1 MAAETPC
8 SVLYNDIRSFGGLK
22 HLEIARML
30 INGNSYLG
38 STLLE
43 KCSSN
48 RSYLTRYIVH
58 RKPDQCA
65 PAIYSDFTVT
75 TLHLSAAICSKLGG
89 GESAYRAIA
98 EHYRGP
104 AANEMMSALAS
115 YKLDSRLYANALN
128 RIDNFDGNA
137 VREKSTL
144 YLMLFVATGALA
156 DPVQGVATVER
167 FCDSKTGGHF
177 GTTETT
183 VGRGFMGSLDQ
194 PHAVAP
200 NLGLLRTHADNCVD
214 MQIHPLTRDPRGTV
228 IGSLP
233 KTSPSITDVGADAS
247 REHLRIWLEGEHWY
261 AQGLGS
267 TNGTVLE
274 SGAGDGDIVIEPPRD
289 LREPGKIYPPW
300 KSPTATGSIWVST
313 RHSLSLWTSTD
324 GDRKTVAVRL
334 SSSTFCVVNDNTQRY
349 TWAVRL
355 SWYFTDI
362 RTAHVYAR
370 QPMPD
375 KGTPWILPIAPM
387 ATNSSVLTRSTPP
400 WRSTPAPRTTP
411 SVGL

>member
-30 INGNSYLG
+30 INGNSYAG
-38 STLLE
+38 STLLD
-43 KCSSN
+43 KCSTN

-58 RKPDQCA
+58 REPDQCA
-65 PAIYSDFTVT
+65 PGIYNDLTVS
-75 TLHLSAAICSKLGG
+75 TLNLAAAISNKLGG
-89 GESAYRAIA
+89 GDRAYREIS
-98 EHYRGP
+98 EHYSGP
-104 AANEMMSALAS
+104 AAQGMMSVLAD
-115 YKLDSRLYANALN
+115 YDLDDRLYANALG
-128 RIDNFDGNA
+128 RINSSDDHGP
-137 VREKSTL
+137 REKSTL
-144 YLMLFVATGALA
+144 FLMLFVATGALA

-183 VGRGFMGSLDQ
+183 VGRGFMGSLEQ
-194 PHAVAP
+194 PRTVAP

-289 LREPGKIYPPW
+289 QREPGKIYPPVEIEN
-300 KSPTATGSIWVST
+300 S
-313 RHSLSLWTSTD
+313 
-324 GDRKTVAVRL
+324 DRLHLGLYT
-334 SSSTFCVVNDNTQRY
+334 TFLVIVD
-349 TWAVRL
+349 
-355 SWYFTDI
+355 
-362 RTAHVYAR
+362 
-370 QPMPD
+370 
-375 KGTPWILPIAPM
+375 
-387 ATNSSVLTRSTPP
+387 
-400 WRSTPAPRTTP
+400 
-411 SVGL
+411 

>member
-30 INGNSYLG
+30 INGKSYLG

-65 PAIYSDFTVT
+65 PSIYSDFTVT
-75 TLHLSAAICSKLGG
+75 TLNLSSAICSKLGG

-156 DPVQGVATVER
+156 QHHR
-167 FCDSKTGGHF
+167 C
-177 GTTETT
+177 
-183 VGRGFMGSLDQ
+183 GRRRI
-194 PHAVAP
+194 A
-200 NLGLLRTHADNCVD
+200 R
-214 MQIHPLTRDPRGTV
+214 
-228 IGSLP
+228 
-233 KTSPSITDVGADAS
+233 AS
-247 REHLRIWLEGEHWY
+247 SHL
-261 AQGLGS
+261 A
-267 TNGTVLE
+267 
-274 SGAGDGDIVIEPPRD
+274 
-289 LREPGKIYPPW
+289 
-300 KSPTATGSIWVST
+300 
-313 RHSLSLWTSTD
+313 
-324 GDRKTVAVRL
+324 
-334 SSSTFCVVNDNTQRY
+334 
-349 TWAVRL
+349 
-355 SWYFTDI
+355 
-362 RTAHVYAR
+362 
-370 QPMPD
+370 
-375 KGTPWILPIAPM
+375 
-387 ATNSSVLTRSTPP
+387 
-400 WRSTPAPRTTP
+400 
-411 SVGL
+411 

>member
-75 TLHLSAAICSKLGG
+75 TLNLSAAICSKLGG
-89 GESAYRAIA
+89 GESAYQAIA

-137 VREKSTL
+137 VREKKHAL
-144 YLMLFVATGALA
+144 LDALCGNGGA
-156 DPVQGVATVER
+156 R
-167 FCDSKTGGHF
+167 RSRS
-177 GTTETT
+177 
-183 VGRGFMGSLDQ
+183 GRG
-194 PHAVAP
+194 HRRA
-200 NLGLLRTHADNCVD
+200 LLRQQDRRALWHHRNYRRTWLYEQPGAATHRR
-214 MQIHPLTRDPRGTV
+214 P
-228 IGSLP
+228 
-233 KTSPSITDVGADAS
+233 
-247 REHLRIWLEGEHWY
+247 
-261 AQGLGS
+261 
-267 TNGTVLE
+267 
-274 SGAGDGDIVIEPPRD
+274 
-289 LREPGKIYPPW
+289 
-300 KSPTATGSIWVST
+300 
-313 RHSLSLWTSTD
+313 
-324 GDRKTVAVRL
+324 
-334 SSSTFCVVNDNTQRY
+334 
-349 TWAVRL
+349 
-355 SWYFTDI
+355 
-362 RTAHVYAR
+362 
-370 QPMPD
+370 
-375 KGTPWILPIAPM
+375 
-387 ATNSSVLTRSTPP
+387 
-400 WRSTPAPRTTP
+400 
-411 SVGL
+411 

>member
-65 PAIYSDFTVT
+65 PSIYSDFTVT
-75 TLHLSAAICSKLGG
+75 TLNLSAAICSKLGG
-89 GESAYRAIA
+89 GESAYQAIA

-144 YLMLFVATGALA
+144 FLMLFVATGALA

-183 VGRGFMGSLDQ
+183 VGRGFMSSLEQ
-194 PHAVAP
+194 PHTVAP
-200 NLGLLRTHADNCVD
+200 NLGLLRTHADNCAG
-214 MQIHPLTRDPRGTV
+214 MQIHP
-228 IGSLP
+228 SH
-233 KTSPSITDVGADAS
+233 A
-247 REHLRIWLEGEHWY
+247 
-261 AQGLGS
+261 
-267 TNGTVLE
+267 
-274 SGAGDGDIVIEPPRD
+274 
-289 LREPGKIYPPW
+289 
-300 KSPTATGSIWVST
+300 
-313 RHSLSLWTSTD
+313 
-324 GDRKTVAVRL
+324 
-334 SSSTFCVVNDNTQRY
+334 
-349 TWAVRL
+349 
-355 SWYFTDI
+355 I
-362 RTAHVYAR
+362 RA
-370 QPMPD
+370 
-375 KGTPWILPIAPM
+375 AP
-387 ATNSSVLTRSTPP
+387 
-400 WRSTPAPRTTP
+400 
-411 SVGL
+411 

>member
-75 TLHLSAAICSKLGG
+75 TLNLSAAICSKLGG

-183 VGRGFMGSLDQ
+183 VGRGFMSSLEQ
-194 PHAVAP
+194 PRAVAP

-289 LREPGKIYPPW
+289 QREPGKVYPPRGNRQQRQA
-300 KSPTATGSIWVST
+300 SFGSLYNVS
-313 RHSLSLWTSTD
+313 RYCGLARRDVGKQVSL
-324 GDRKTVAVRL
+324 
-334 SSSTFCVVNDNTQRY
+334 
-349 TWAVRL
+349 
-355 SWYFTDI
+355 
-362 RTAHVYAR
+362 
-370 QPMPD
+370 
-375 KGTPWILPIAPM
+375 
-387 ATNSSVLTRSTPP
+387 VLYHLRCT
-400 WRSTPAPRTTP
+400 
-411 SVGL
+411 LHYK

>member
-58 RKPDQCA
+58 REPDQCA
-65 PAIYSDFTVT
+65 PAIYSDFAVT
-75 TLHLSAAICSKLGG
+75 TLNLSAAICSKLGG
-89 GESAYRAIA
+89 GESVYQAIA

-128 RIDNFDGNA
+128 HIDNLDGNA

-156 DPVQGVATVER
+156 DPIQGVATVER

-183 VGRGFMGSLDQ
+183 VGRGFMSSLEQ

-200 NLGLLRTHADNCVD
+200 QPRSAQNPCRQLRRHANPSPHTRSARHDNWVLAQNLAQHHRCRRRRIARASPHLARRWTLVRPGPWVD
-214 MQIHPLTRDPRGTV
+214 Q
-228 IGSLP
+228 
-233 KTSPSITDVGADAS
+233 
-247 REHLRIWLEGEHWY
+247 
-261 AQGLGS
+261 
-267 TNGTVLE
+267 
-274 SGAGDGDIVIEPPRD
+274 
-289 LREPGKIYPPW
+289 
-300 KSPTATGSIWVST
+300 
-313 RHSLSLWTSTD
+313 RHSARIRR
-324 GDRKTVAVRL
+324 GRR
-334 SSSTFCVVNDNTQRY
+334 RY
-349 TWAVRL
+349 C
-355 SWYFTDI
+355 D
-362 RTAHVYAR
+362 
-370 QPMPD
+370 
-375 KGTPWILPIAPM
+375 
-387 ATNSSVLTRSTPP
+387 
-400 WRSTPAPRTTP
+400 
-411 SVGL
+411 

>member
-1 MAAETPC
+1 MAVETPC
-8 SVLYNDIRSFGGLK
+8 SVLYNDIRLFGGLK

-58 RKPDQCA
+58 REPDQCA
-65 PAIYSDFTVT
+65 PGIYNDFTVSA
-75 TLHLSAAICSKLGG
+75 LNLSAAICSKLGG
-89 GESAYRAIA
+89 GDSAYQAIA
-98 EHYRGP
+98 DHYRGP
-104 AANEMMSALAS
+104 AANEMMSVLAS
-115 YKLDSRLYANALN
+115 YRLDSRLYANALN
-128 RIDNFDGNA
+128 RIDGSDGQGM
-137 VREKSTL
+137 REKSTL

-156 DPVQGVATVER
+156 DPIQGMATVER
-167 FCDSKTGGHF
+167 YCNSKTGGFF

-183 VGRGFMGSLDQ
+183 VGRSFTSRLRKQ
-194 PHAVAP
+194 NVTAP

-247 REHLRIWLEGEHWY
+247 REHLRIWLEDGHWY

-274 SGAGDGDIVIEPPRD
+274 SGAGGGDIVIEPPRD
-289 LREPGKIYPPW
+289 QREHGKTYPPVEIEN
-300 KSPTATGSIWVST
+300 S
-313 RHSLSLWTSTD
+313 
-324 GDRKTVAVRL
+324 DRLHLGLYT
-334 SSSTFCVVNDNTQRY
+334 TFLVIVD
-349 TWAVRL
+349 
-355 SWYFTDI
+355 
-362 RTAHVYAR
+362 
-370 QPMPD
+370 
-375 KGTPWILPIAPM
+375 
-387 ATNSSVLTRSTPP
+387 
-400 WRSTPAPRTTP
+400 
-411 SVGL
+411 

>member
-75 TLHLSAAICSKLGG
+75 TLNLSAAICSKLGG
-89 GESAYRAIA
+89 GESAYQAIA

-144 YLMLFVATGALA
+144 FLMLFVATGRSPIPFRAWPPSSAFATARRAGTLAPPKLPSDVAL
-156 DPVQGVATVER
+156 
-167 FCDSKTGGHF
+167 
-177 GTTETT
+177 
-183 VGRGFMGSLDQ
+183 
-194 PHAVAP
+194 
-200 NLGLLRTHADNCVD
+200 
-214 MQIHPLTRDPRGTV
+214 
-228 IGSLP
+228 
-233 KTSPSITDVGADAS
+233 
-247 REHLRIWLEGEHWY
+247 
-261 AQGLGS
+261 
-267 TNGTVLE
+267 
-274 SGAGDGDIVIEPPRD
+274 
-289 LREPGKIYPPW
+289 
-300 KSPTATGSIWVST
+300 
-313 RHSLSLWTSTD
+313 
-324 GDRKTVAVRL
+324 
-334 SSSTFCVVNDNTQRY
+334 
-349 TWAVRL
+349 
-355 SWYFTDI
+355 
-362 RTAHVYAR
+362 
-370 QPMPD
+370 
-375 KGTPWILPIAPM
+375 
-387 ATNSSVLTRSTPP
+387 
-400 WRSTPAPRTTP
+400 
-411 SVGL
+411 

>member
-65 PAIYSDFTVT
+65 PSIYSDFTVT
-75 TLHLSAAICSKLGG
+75 TLNLSAAICSKLGG

-104 AANEMMSALAS
+104 AANEMMSALTS

-183 VGRGFMGSLDQ
+183 VGRGFMSSLEQ
-194 PHAVAP
+194 PRTVAP
-200 NLGLLRTHADNCVD
+200 NLGLLRTHADNCAD

-289 LREPGKIYPPW
+289 QREPGKVYPPVEIAN
-300 KSPTATGSIWVST
+300 S
-313 RHSLSLWTSTD
+313 
-324 GDRKTVAVRL
+324 DRLHLGLYT
-334 SSSTFCVVNDNTQRY
+334 TFLVIVD
-349 TWAVRL
+349 
-355 SWYFTDI
+355 
-362 RTAHVYAR
+362 
-370 QPMPD
+370 
-375 KGTPWILPIAPM
+375 
-387 ATNSSVLTRSTPP
+387 
-400 WRSTPAPRTTP
+400 
-411 SVGL
+411 

>member
-75 TLHLSAAICSKLGG
+75 TLNLSAAICSKLGG
-89 GESAYRAIA
+89 GESAYQAIA

-144 YLMLFVATGALA
+144 FLMLFVATGALA

-183 VGRGFMGSLDQ
+183 VGRGFMSSLEQ
-194 PHAVAP
+194 PRTVAP
-200 NLGLLRTHADNCVD
+200 QPRSAQNPCRQLRRHAN
-214 MQIHPLTRDPRGTV
+214 P
-228 IGSLP
+228 
-233 KTSPSITDVGADAS
+233 SP
-247 REHLRIWLEGEHWY
+247 H
-261 AQGLGS
+261 
-267 TNGTVLE
+267 
-274 SGAGDGDIVIEPPRD
+274 
-289 LREPGKIYPPW
+289 
-300 KSPTATGSIWVST
+300 
-313 RHSLSLWTSTD
+313 
-324 GDRKTVAVRL
+324 
-334 SSSTFCVVNDNTQRY
+334 
-349 TWAVRL
+349 
-355 SWYFTDI
+355 
-362 RTAHVYAR
+362 
-370 QPMPD
+370 
-375 KGTPWILPIAPM
+375 
-387 ATNSSVLTRSTPP
+387 TRSARHRN
-400 WRSTPAPRTTP
+400 WFFAQNLAQHHRCGRRRIARASSHLA
-411 SVGL
+411 

>member
-58 RKPDQCA
+58 REPDQCA
-65 PAIYSDFTVT
+65 PAIYSDFAVT
-75 TLHLSAAICSKLGG
+75 TLNLSAAICSKLGG
-89 GESAYRAIA
+89 GESAYQAIA

-128 RIDNFDGNA
+128 HIDNFDGNA

-156 DPVQGVATVER
+156 DPIQGVATVER

-183 VGRGFMGSLDQ
+183 VGRGFMSSLEQ
-194 PHAVAP
+194 PRAVAP
-200 NLGLLRTHADNCVD
+200 TSVCSEPMPTTAPTCKS
-214 MQIHPLTRDPRGTV
+214 ILTRDPRGTV

-247 REHLRIWLEGEHWY
+247 REHLRIWLEGGHWY

-289 LREPGKIYPPW
+289 QREPGKIYPQW
-300 KSPTATGSIWVST
+300 KSKTATGSILVST
-313 RHSLSLWTSTD
+313 RHSLSLWTSAD

-334 SSSTFCVVNDNTQRY
+334 SSSTFCIVNDNTQRY
-349 TWAVRL
+349 TWAVWL

-370 QPMPD
+370 QPMSD
-375 KGTPWILPIAPM
+375 KGTPWIPPTPPL
-387 ATNSSVLTRSTPP
+387 ATNSSVSTRSIPP

>member
-58 RKPDQCA
+58 REPDQCA
-65 PAIYSDFTVT
+65 PAIYSDFAVT
-75 TLHLSAAICSKLGG
+75 TLNLSAAICSKLGG
-89 GESAYRAIA
+89 GESAYQAIA

-128 RIDNFDGNA
+128 HIDNFDGNA

-144 YLMLFVATGALA
+144 YLMLFTTAAGRSLA
-156 DPVQGVATVER
+156 PSGVATVRSALRQQDRRALWHHRNYRRTWLYE
-167 FCDSKTGGHF
+167 
-177 GTTETT
+177 
-183 VGRGFMGSLDQ
+183 Q
-194 PHAVAP
+194 PGPSRALSP
-200 NLGLLRTHADNCVD
+200 PTSSLLRTHADNCAD
-214 MQIHPLTRDPRGTV
+214 SMQIHPHAIARHDS
-228 IGSLP
+228 GSLP
-233 KTSPSITDVGADAS
+233 KTSPNITDVGADAS
-247 REHLRIWLEGEHWY
+247 REHLRIWLEGGHWY

-274 SGAGDGDIVIEPPRD
+274 SGAGDGDIVIEPPRSVA
-289 LREPGKIYPPW
+289 
-300 KSPTATGSIWVST
+300 SPAN
-313 RHSLSLWTSTD
+313 LS
-324 GDRKTVAVRL
+324 
-334 SSSTFCVVNDNTQRY
+334 
-349 TWAVRL
+349 
-355 SWYFTDI
+355 
-362 RTAHVYAR
+362 
-370 QPMPD
+370 
-375 KGTPWILPIAPM
+375 
-387 ATNSSVLTRSTPP
+387 
-400 WRSTPAPRTTP
+400 PR
-411 SVGL
+411 

>member
-1 MAAETPC
+1 MAVETPC

-30 INGNSYLG
+30 INGDSYLG

-58 RKPDQCA
+58 REPDQCA

-75 TLHLSAAICSKLGG
+75 TLNLSAAICSKLGG
-89 GESAYRAIA
+89 GDSAYQAIA

-115 YKLDSRLYANALN
+115 YRLDSRLYANALN
-128 RIDNFDGNA
+128 RIDSFDGHG

-144 YLMLFVATGALA
+144 FLMLFVATGALA
-156 DPVQGVATVER
+156 DPIQGMAIVER
-167 FCDSKTGGHF
+167 YCSSKTGGSF

-183 VGRGFMGSLDQ
+183 VGRGFTSYLRQEDTTG
-194 PHAVAP
+194 P
-200 NLGLLRTHADNCVD
+200 NLGLLRTHAGNRID
-214 MQIHPLTRDPRGTV
+214 MRIHPLSRDPRGTV
-228 IGSLP
+228 IGSMP

-247 REHLRIWLEGEHWY
+247 REHLRIWLEDERWY

-289 LREPGKIYPPW
+289 QREPGKIYPPVEIEN
-300 KSPTATGSIWVST
+300 S
-313 RHSLSLWTSTD
+313 
-324 GDRKTVAVRL
+324 DRLHLGLYT
-334 SSSTFCVVNDNTQRY
+334 TFLVIVD
-349 TWAVRL
+349 
-355 SWYFTDI
+355 
-362 RTAHVYAR
+362 
-370 QPMPD
+370 
-375 KGTPWILPIAPM
+375 
-387 ATNSSVLTRSTPP
+387 
-400 WRSTPAPRTTP
+400 
-411 SVGL
+411 

>member
-8 SVLYNDIRSFGGLK
+8 SVLYKDIRSFGGLK

-30 INGNSYLG
+30 INGNSYAG
-38 STLLE
+38 STLLD
-43 KCSSN
+43 KCSTN

-58 RKPDQCA
+58 REPDQCV
-65 PAIYSDFTVT
+65 PGIYNDLTVS
-75 TLHLSAAICSKLGG
+75 TLNLAAAIGNKLGG
-89 GESAYRAIA
+89 GDRAYQEIS
-98 EHYRGP
+98 EHYSGP
-104 AANEMMSALAS
+104 AAQDMMSILAD
-115 YKLDSRLYANALN
+115 YDLDDRLYANALG
-128 RIDNFDGNA
+128 RINSSDDHSP
-137 VREKSTL
+137 REKSTL
-144 YLMLFVATGALA
+144 FLMLFVATGALA

-183 VGRGFMGSLDQ
+183 VGRGFMSSLDQ
-194 PHAVAP
+194 SRAVAP

-289 LREPGKIYPPW
+289 QREPGKVYPPVEIAN
-300 KSPTATGSIWVST
+300 S
-313 RHSLSLWTSTD
+313 
-324 GDRKTVAVRL
+324 DRLHLGLYT
-334 SSSTFCVVNDNTQRY
+334 TFLVIVD
-349 TWAVRL
+349 
-355 SWYFTDI
+355 
-362 RTAHVYAR
+362 
-370 QPMPD
+370 
-375 KGTPWILPIAPM
+375 
-387 ATNSSVLTRSTPP
+387 
-400 WRSTPAPRTTP
+400 
-411 SVGL
+411 

>member
-65 PAIYSDFTVT
+65 PSIYSDFTVT
-75 TLHLSAAICSKLGG
+75 TLNLSAAICSKLGG
-89 GESAYRAIA
+89 GESAYQAIA

-144 YLMLFVATGALA
+144 FLMLFVATGALA

-183 VGRGFMGSLDQ
+183 VGRGFMSSLEQ
-194 PHAVAP
+194 PHTVAP
-200 NLGLLRTHADNCVD
+200 NLGLLRTHADNCAD

-289 LREPGKIYPPW
+289 QREPGKVYPPRGNRQQRQAP
-300 KSPTATGSIWVST
+300 SGSL
-313 RHSLSLWTSTD
+313 H
-324 GDRKTVAVRL
+324 
-334 SSSTFCVVNDNTQRY
+334 
-349 TWAVRL
+349 
-355 SWYFTDI
+355 DI
-362 RTAHVYAR
+362 PCHCGLARTAIGR
-370 QPMPD
+370 
-375 KGTPWILPIAPM
+375 
-387 ATNSSVLTRSTPP
+387 RS
-400 WRSTPAPRTTP
+400 P
-411 SVGL
+411 SVFRLLPSAS